1 MAQLWHLYQ
10 LGQTDT
16 SIDKKKAEKEKLGPP
31 AALKQEADE
40 IVEKITGLKEEL
52 KQLHLKIKKLELET
66 DSITDHRKILEK
78 KIYSGKTTN
87 SKELQNWQSEIE
99 HLLTKQNEKE
109 EIQLE
114 MMETMESLENSIK
127 EYIEK
132 EKQKKEEIIVA
143 QNLQKTE
150 TVRLEKEISELTVKR
165 DKLAAAIEPSTLHRY
180 EQLRLSTFDGVAVVK
195 IVSNSCG
202 GCYMSVPMSMIR
214 QVQAHHLT
222 TCNNCMRILFWD
234 DK

>member
-31 AALKQEADE
+31 AALTEESVE
-40 IVEKITGLKEEL
+40 IGEKIKSLKEEL
-52 KQLHLKIKKLELET
+52 KQLHLKMKKLELET
-66 DSITDHRKILEK
+66 DSITEHRKILEK

-99 HLLTKQNEKE
+99 HLQKKQNEKE

-114 MMETMESLENSIK
+114 LMETQEALEESINENK
-127 EYIEK
+127 ENLK
-132 EKQKKEEIIVA
+132 KKEEEIEEA
-143 QNLQKTE
+143 KKLQITE
-150 TVRLEKEISELTVKR
+150 STRLEKEIAELTIKR

-195 IVSNSCG
+195 ITNQACG

>member
-10 LGQTDT
+10 LGLTDT

-31 AALKQEADE
+31 EELKSEADE
-40 IVEKITGLKEEL
+40 IAGKINDLKEEL

-66 DSITDHRKILEK
+66 DSIADHRKILEK

-99 HLLTKQNEKE
+99 HLQKKQNEKE
-109 EIQLE
+109 EIQIE
-114 MMETMESLENSIK
+114 IMETMENLETSIK
-127 EYIEK
+127 EHK
-132 EKQKKEEIIVA
+132 EKLHQKKDEITEA
-143 QNLQKTE
+143 KQLQETE
-150 TVRLEKEISELTVKR
+150 TIRLEKEISELTVKR
-165 DKLAAAIEPSTLHRY
+165 EKLAAAIEPSTLHRY
-180 EQLRLSTFDGVAVVK
+180 NQLRLSTFDGVAVVK

>member
-10 LGQTDT
+10 LGQTDI

-31 AALKQEADE
+31 ATLEEEVNE
-40 IVEKITGLKEEL
+40 IGEKINGYKEEL
-52 KQLHLKIKKLELET
+52 KQMHLKIKKLELET

-99 HLLTKQNEKE
+99 HLKNKQNEKE

-114 MMETMESLENSIK
+114 LMENMEGLETSINEQK
-127 EYIEK
+127 EK
-132 EKQKKEEIIVA
+132 QKQKKEEIIEA
-143 QNLQKTE
+143 QKLQKTE
-150 TVRLEKEISELTVKR
+150 TVRLEKEIAQLTVKR
-165 DKLAAAIEPSTLHRY
+165 EKLAAAIEPSTLHRY
-180 EQLRLSTFDGVAVVK
+180 NQLRMSTFDGIAVVK